1 MGTNAGGLALGTHAN
16 GFAMGTNGVGHPFF
30 STNRNGLVSFTNRAG
45 HMVIV
50 GTNPAVGGVFGRQG
64 TIVGMGVGG
73 GTNSP

>member
-1 MGTNAGGLALGTHAN
+1 
-16 GFAMGTNGVGHPFF
+16 MGTNGVGHPFF